1 MDSEEEVGSGNNS
14 NDGAIEGR
22 GHSNTW
28 DFEEGEYR
36 APLLCAIS
44 NIARKPAHHVSHTV
58 QHAERRMRTS
68 AVAIDPF
75 QYDRPYP
82 PSPTTQSYI
91 LCYFLFIS
99 QDSLLF
105 LVSFM

>member
-44 NIARKPAHHVSHTV
+44 NIARKTAHHVSHTC
-58 QHAERRMRTS
+58 
-68 AVAIDPF
+68 
-75 QYDRPYP
+75 
-82 PSPTTQSYI
+82 TTCLTANADFCCCNRS
-91 LCYFLFIS
+91 
-99 QDSLLF
+99 
-105 LVSFM
+105 VPV